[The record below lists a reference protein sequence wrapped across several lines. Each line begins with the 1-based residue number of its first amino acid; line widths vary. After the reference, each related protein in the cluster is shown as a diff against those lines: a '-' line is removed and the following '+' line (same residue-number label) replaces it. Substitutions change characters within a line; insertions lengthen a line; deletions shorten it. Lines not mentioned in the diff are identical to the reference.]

1 MAGGSKLQGNIVIG
15 SLSCLK
21 DLTVSLNQVRSLCK
35 SLSNVLVLWLFCN
48 TQIAV
53 LFRFII

>member
-35 SLSNVLVLWLFCN
+35 SLSNVLVL
-48 TQIAV
+48 
-53 LFRFII
+53 